1 MRIHNVL
8 DKILNQEVK
17 VRILRFFC
25 LNELILSDE
34 PISGRQL
41 AKELKLNPATCH
53 KALQELQREGVLNL
67 RVAGRSYLYSLNSK
81 NYVVKK
87 ILRPLYGKEAELYN
101 DILSIVKR
109 TLRKT
114 KRPTESIALFGSIAK
129 DEGDERSDL
138 DILIVTS
145 YKRDKVVIEK
155 KFDSITSRIIGV
167 YGIVVSPYILSL
179 AELKEKYQQKLPI
192 VKNILKTYKLI
203 DGQPLEKLIA

>member
-87 ILRPLYGKEAELYN
+87 ILRPLYGQEAELYD

-138 DILIVTS
+138 DILVVTS

-192 VKNILKTYKLI
+192 VRNILKTYKLI

>member
-87 ILRPLYGKEAELYN
+87 ILRPLYGQEAELYD

-138 DILIVTS
+138 DILVVTS

-155 KFDSITSRIIGV
+155 KFDSITSRIAGT
-167 YGIVVSPYILSL
+167 YGIIVSPYILST
-179 AELKEKYQQKLPI
+179 EEFREKHQQKLPI
-192 VKNILKTYKLI
+192 VRNILKTYKLI
-203 DGQPLEKLIA
+203 AGQPLEKLIA